1 MTNQIELKIKERC
14 PEFDL
19 EDFIGNIQSESLDN
33 QTLEDLKEYYLLS
46 FNDDEAKAILDECA
60 RRFEI
65 TDSEDTHGSNT
76 IKNSKHIW
84 GSANVTD
91 SQYIIDSTNVW
102 DSTHIY
108 ESDEITRSI
117 ETWRSFKISNSKF
130 IFNCHDIDNSQGIL
144 NSANVKNSTNIQD
157 GFVVEDSQFCSGAVL
172 FNCYFCTESEDL
184 TNAMFCTGL
193 ESAKPFQIF
202 NQPID
207 QFEWQ
212 DLREELEF
220 RLLVESN
227 PSFFT
232 IKSHL
237 NSVPLYRYTLNEAP
251 GAIFSGLSK
260 DFFGWVGTLPHYSE
274 ELFLK
279 IFFPT

>member
-1 MTNQIELKIKERC
+1 MKIKERC
-14 PEFDL
+14 PEFDVEHFL
-19 EDFIGNIQSESLDN
+19 ENIHNDTLDN
-33 QTLEDLKEYYLLS
+33 HTLEDLKEYYLLS

-65 TDSEDTHGSNT
+65 VDSEDVHASD
-76 IKNSKHIW
+76 IVKNSKHIW
-84 GSANVTD
+84 QSANVTD
-91 SQYIIDSTNVW
+91 SQYIVESTNVW

-108 ESDEITRSI
+108 ECDSITRSI
-117 ETWRSFKISNSKF
+117 EVWSSFNISNSKF
-130 IFNCHDIDNSQGIL
+130 IFDSHDVDHSQGIL
-144 NSANVKNSTNIQD
+144 SSANVKNSTNIQE

-193 ESAKPFQIF
+193 ESVRPFQIF

-220 RLLVESN
+220 RLLMEN
-227 PSFFT
+227 TPSFFT